1 MRLSGESLDKLKG
14 RANDI
19 LLHAAKAYLMEYIEA
34 ATITNPA
41 CFAATHQTV
50 ANKAKE
56 FALRLETLLI
66 LGLVVGGKEAL
77 YNEFSDKVCKE
88 LGIQNTWTV

>member
-19 LLHAAKAYLMEYIEA
+19 LLHAAKAYVMEYIEA
-34 ATITNPA
+34 ATCTNPA

-77 YNEFSDKVCKE
+77 YNEFNDKASKE
-88 LGIQNTWTV
+88 LGIQNTWTA